1 MCRPVGMDLVYRLNI
16 FRRNRRRNQ
25 QSRSN
30 HRSHSPFS
38 PGEETPRLASQPLNP
53 KIRKEVNHKDYGISN
68 EKFNDIK
75 EMFKMYDK
83 NGDGRISKGE
93 LMLTM
98 QLIGANPTKDE
109 VENMIREVDTDGN
122 GYIEFKEF
130 VQFAK
135 VYLLNRDPE
144 KELRDAFKV
153 FDRNGDG
160 VLDASEISKIM
171 RSMGERLSEREIQA
185 MINEADRN
193 GDGKIDI
200 DEFVK
205 MLLSNN

>member
-1 MCRPVGMDLVYRLNI
+1 MASGSHNHH
-16 FRRNRRRNQ
+16 
-25 QSRSN
+25 QSSSARGRTKQNKYDVANS
-30 HRSHSPFS
+30 SV
-38 PGEETPRLASQPLNP
+38 
-53 KIRKEVNHKDYGISN
+53 IREVNHKDYGISN

-171 RSMGERLSEREIQA
+171 RSMGERLTEREIQT

-200 DEFVK
+200 DEFVR
-205 MLLSNN
+205 MLLSNQ